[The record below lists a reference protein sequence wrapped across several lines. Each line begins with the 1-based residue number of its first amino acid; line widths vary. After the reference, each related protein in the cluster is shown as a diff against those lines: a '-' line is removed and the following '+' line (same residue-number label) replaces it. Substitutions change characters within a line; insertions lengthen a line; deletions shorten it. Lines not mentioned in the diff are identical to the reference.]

1 MDLVGVR
8 VERPANSPALLLQE
22 TEEPRRMLSIYI
34 GGAEATAI
42 AFAVDGIEPP
52 RPGTHDLFV
61 STLTALS
68 VEIEKVVVTALR
80 DRTFYAEL
88 HLRSAAGSQV
98 LSARPSDAVALA
110 ARVDAPIFAEEAVLD
125 EAGYGLEPDTEPA
138 ADADEVVEDFRKFI
152 DEVNPEDFAS

>member
-1 MDLVGVR
+1 MELVGVR

-22 TEEPRRMLSIYI
+22 TEGERRMLSIYI

-52 RPGTHDLFV
+52 RPGTHDLFI
-61 STLTALS
+61 SALTALG
-68 VEIEKVVVTALR
+68 VEVERVVISALR

-88 HLRSAAGSQV
+88 HMSGPEGSEI

-110 ARVDAPIFAEEAVLD
+110 ARADAPIFAEESVLD
-125 EAGYGLEPDTEPA
+125 EAGYGLEPESPEGDPE
-138 ADADEVVEDFRKFI
+138 EMVEDFRKFI

>member
-22 TEEPRRMLSIYI
+22 VDEPRRMLSIYI

-61 STLTALS
+61 STLTALG
-68 VEIEKVVVTALR
+68 VEVERVVVTALR

-88 HLRSAAGSQV
+88 HLTGPAGPQV

-110 ARVDAPIFAEEAVLD
+110 ARVGAPIFAEEAVLD
-125 EAGYGLEPDTEPA
+125 EAGFGLEVPPDSDSDPE
-138 ADADEVVEDFRKFI
+138 EVVEDFRKFI

>member
-1 MDLVGVR
+1 MQLIGVR

-22 TEEPRRMLSIYI
+22 AEGPRRMLSIYI

-61 STLTALS
+61 STLVALG
-68 VEIEKVVVTALR
+68 VTIDKVVVTALR

-88 HLRSAAGSQV
+88 HLEGPGGAQV

-110 ARVDAPIFAEEAVLD
+110 ARVDAPIYAEEAVLD
-125 EAGYGLEPDTEPA
+125 EAGYGPEGDADSE
-138 ADADEVVEDFRKFI
+138 ADAEEVVEDFRRFI